1 MQCHQNTNY
10 PVFISRQGLVVSSI
24 IIGISC
30 RFIIGVIHLSAILFL
45 NYLSGVLLLLVNLLS
60 LFQRVSGTVIFQPLC
75 EVGKLVQRMLHF
87 IEDQFPIFVT
97 MYIILYFLQ
106 SLTEHLR
113 QTLVFMWNNT
123 LWEKIYF
130 YFPRDFS

>member
-1 MQCHQNTNY
+1 M
-10 PVFISRQGLVVSSI
+10 FL
-24 IIGISC
+24 
-30 RFIIGVIHLSAILFL
+30 IGVIHLSAILFL

-60 LFQRVSGTVIFQPLC
+60 LFQRVFGTVIFQPLC

-113 QTLVFMWNNT
+113 QTLVFM
-123 LWEKIYF
+123 
-130 YFPRDFS
+130 

>member
-30 RFIIGVIHLSAILFL
+30 MFLIGVIHLSAILFL

-75 EVGKLVQRMLHF
+75 EAGKLVQRMLHF

-113 QTLVFMWNNT
+113 QTLVFM
-123 LWEKIYF
+123 
-130 YFPRDFS
+130 